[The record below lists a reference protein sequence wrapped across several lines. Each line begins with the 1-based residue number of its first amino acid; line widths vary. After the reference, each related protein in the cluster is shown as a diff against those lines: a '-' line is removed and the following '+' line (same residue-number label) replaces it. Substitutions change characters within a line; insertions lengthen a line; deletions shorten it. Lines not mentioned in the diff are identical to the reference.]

1 MFLGGFCLSQEDQ
14 FDHVKRAQL
23 RELAVLNG
31 TLREGS
37 PGPCPS
43 PPFGRGGGGNNNNN
57 SNNSNSNS
65 NNNNNNNTNSNTMKR
80 AKTDHSRH

>member
-1 MFLGGFCLSQEDQ
+1 MGWVQEDQ

-31 TLREGS
+31 NLREES

-43 PPFGRGGGGNNNNN
+43 PPPFGRGGGNNNNN
-57 SNNSNSNS
+57 NNNNSNSNS
-65 NNNNNNNTNSNTMKR
+65 NSNNTNTNTMKR